1 MNVPDD
7 RPAALPPVRRHI
19 WDERRNIVRLLRVF
33 FALCAALF
41 AVDFVVPKH
50 TTMPWEHWPGFYAV
64 YGLVACVILVL
75 VAKYVLRPLV
85 MRREDYY
92 D

>member
-1 MNVPDD
+1 MKPE
-7 RPAALPPVRRHI
+7 RRHL
-19 WDERRNIVRLLRVF
+19 WDERRNVVTLLRVF
-33 FALCAALF
+33 FAICVLLF
-41 AVDFVVPKH
+41 AVDFVVHRH
-50 TTMPWEHWPGFYAV
+50 TTMPWEEWPSFYAV

-75 VAKYVLRPLV
+75 VAKYVLRPIV

>member
-1 MNVPDD
+1 VKPE
-7 RPAALPPVRRHI
+7 RRHL
-19 WDERRNIVRLLRVF
+19 WDERRNVVTLLRVF
-33 FALCAALF
+33 FAICVLLF
-41 AVDFVVPKH
+41 AADFVVHRH
-50 TTMPWEHWPGFYAV
+50 TSMPWEEWPGFYAV

-75 VAKYVLRPLV
+75 VAKYVLRPIV